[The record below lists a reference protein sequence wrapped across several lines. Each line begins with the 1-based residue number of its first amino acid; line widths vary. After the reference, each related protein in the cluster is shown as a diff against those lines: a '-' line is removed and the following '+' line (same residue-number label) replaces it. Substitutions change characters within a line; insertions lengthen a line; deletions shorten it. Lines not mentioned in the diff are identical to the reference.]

1 MNIMKMMK
9 QAQDLQ
15 KNMGTM
21 QANLAQQTVE
31 ASVGGG
37 AVSAVFNGAGAMQS
51 VAIDVNLLNAAEK
64 TMLEDLIVTLVNQ
77 GKQKIDDLT
86 AVETKKIMGGMNL
99 PPGFNLP
106 F

>member
-21 QANLAQQTVE
+21 QAELAQQTIE

-51 VAIDVNLLNAAEK
+51 VAIDASLLNAADK
-64 TMLEDLIVTLVNQ
+64 TMLEDLIVTLINQ
-77 GKQKIDDLT
+77 GKQKVDDMT
-86 AVETKKIMGGMNL
+86 AAETKKIMGGLNL
-99 PPGFNLP
+99 PPGLNLP